1 MVIKSQLFMSSN
13 HRKFWEAPLSSANG
27 CRKWLI
33 LVQDTVSIRRTYS
46 FNLVYLVLG
55 ELIVSRRYPFP
66 LLFGSLRDFTFT
78 FSVYKF
84 IKAESRRPSDWR
96 RVWPVLC
103 WMWTEKNPQTSGWS
117 MYHFLGN
124 VHVTLTF
131 VLWRTVL
138 LAFLY
143 LMGLVFS

>member
-1 MVIKSQLFMSSN
+1 MVIKSQLFRSSN
-13 HRKFWEAPLSSANG
+13 HREFWEAPLSSANG

-46 FNLVYLVLG
+46 FE
-55 ELIVSRRYPFP
+55 ELPPP
-66 LLFGSLRDFTFT
+66 LLFGSLRDYTLT